1 MGDSPRNDKE
11 EAAESMSEP
20 MEADVEAI
28 VARLKAAVRQ
38 RTAERQTI
46 PEWAEGLRARLLEL
60 KELEALDEPRPVSPR
75 PLLGAAVVFMR
86 KAVYHLFLKW
96 YLRPLVE
103 RDNRFRQLSVRLLS
117 ELIEERYEVER
128 RLQQLE
134 AQAWRSDKDPATA
147 VDGEV

>member
-1 MGDSPRNDKE
+1 MGKSSQDDRDRASESNGEPRQ
-11 EAAESMSEP
+11 AEVAE
-20 MEADVEAI
+20 I
-28 VARLKAAVRQ
+28 LARLKAAVRQ

-46 PEWAEGLRARLLEL
+46 PESAEGLRARLLEL

-75 PLLGAAVVFMR
+75 PLAGAAIVFLR
-86 KAVYHLFLKW
+86 KVVYHLFLKW

-134 AQAWRSDKDPATA
+134 AQVWRSDKEPATP
-147 VDGEV
+147 VDEEA